1 MAARVKAEVL
11 WSNRKS
17 CNHKECLGKDEGV
30 LAITE
35 GVLAITEEVLAITEE
50 VLAIT
55 EEVLGDHRGSLGD
68 HRGSLGNHRGSLGTF
83 SRARRGLPAPAAA
96 EAGADCAN
104 RQVTRGAERARP

>member
-1 MAARVKAEVL
+1 MSKPNATPRAMAARVKAEVL

-55 EEVLGDHRGSLGD
+55 EEVLAITEEVLAP
-68 HRGSLGNHRGSLGTF
+68 
-83 SRARRGLPAPAAA
+83 SRAHAVGCRRPRLPRPAPTAQTAK
-96 EAGADCAN
+96 
-104 RQVTRGAERARP
+104 

>member
-1 MAARVKAEVL
+1 MSKPNATPRAMAARVKAEVL

-55 EEVLGDHRGSLGD
+55 EEVLAITEEVLAITEEV
-68 HRGSLGNHRGSLGTF
+68 LAITEEVLAP
-83 SRARRGLPAPAAA
+83 SRAHAVGCRRPRLPRPAPTAQTAK
-96 EAGADCAN
+96 
-104 RQVTRGAERARP
+104 

>member
-1 MAARVKAEVL
+1 MSKPNATPRAMAARVKAEVL

-35 GVLAITEEVLAITEE
+35 EVLAITEEVLAITEE

-55 EEVLGDHRGSLGD
+55 EEVLAP
-68 HRGSLGNHRGSLGTF
+68 
-83 SRARRGLPAPAAA
+83 SRAHAVGCRRPRLPRPAPTAQTAK
-96 EAGADCAN
+96 
-104 RQVTRGAERARP
+104 

>member
-1 MAARVKAEVL
+1 MSKPNATPRAMAARVKAEVL

-35 GVLAITEEVLAITEE
+35 GVLAITEGVLAITEGVLAITEEVLAITEE

-55 EEVLGDHRGSLGD
+55 EEVLAP
-68 HRGSLGNHRGSLGTF
+68 
-83 SRARRGLPAPAAA
+83 SRAHAVGCRRPRLPRPAPTAQTAK
-96 EAGADCAN
+96 
-104 RQVTRGAERARP
+104 